1 MENLIIHN
9 IRLNEDETE
18 LLLLLLNLGF
28 GQYLDELFSEFT
40 GDKKFDSDCFQ
51 MAIQEV
57 RELLAKFGFDFDV
70 EIKME
75 RKENNGR

>member
-9 IRLNEDETE
+9 IKLNEDEIE
-18 LLLLLLNLGF
+18 LLLLLFNLGF

-75 RKENNGR
+75 RKEK